1 MGRNVI
7 HGSTLAE
14 IKKVDG
20 QGRISLP
27 AGWRASKLRG
37 SDEVVVVEKG
47 ELLLVKPK
55 GRPDLT
61 KHFDTVEVDLDPENL
76 TDYSRLKRAVL
87 GRRRQ

>member
-1 MGRNVI
+1 MGSI
-7 HGSTLAE
+7 LAE
-14 IKKVDG
+14 IKKVDA

-27 AGWRASKLRG
+27 ARWRASKLRG

-61 KHFDTVEVDLDPENL
+61 KHFDAVEVDMDPRDL
-76 TDYSRLKRAVL
+76 TDYSRLKKTIL
-87 GRRRQ
+87 GRRGQ

>member
-1 MGRNVI
+1 MV
-7 HGSTLAE
+7 STLAQ

-27 AGWRASKLRG
+27 ARWRASKLRG

-55 GRPDLT
+55 GRADLT
-61 KHFDTVEVDLDPENL
+61 KHFDAVEVDVEPGDLS
-76 TDYSRLKRAVL
+76 DYSRLKRTIL
-87 GRRRQ
+87 GRRPQ